1 MKDRHNI
8 ETTELMN
15 EVSSLTEKI
24 EDNKDKETIRKL
36 RKELDEYKIKSSSKE
51 LEADEL
57 RINRDRLRD
66 EKNENLLKFSK

>member
-1 MKDRHNI
+1 
-8 ETTELMN
+8 MN

>member
-1 MKDRHNI
+1 MKYH
-8 ETTELMN
+8 LWQK
-15 EVSSLTEKI
+15 KI